1 MADVTSQLK
10 DIIQRINTAVRGEDV
25 RDAIIEAINLLKT
38 GDGNAYSLNGHPA
51 TYFATQDD
59 MDKILPMDATP
70 TRYSQRTVSSGGI
83 FDYLD
88 DLCYAIDTKL
98 LNEEYAGPGQA
109 TLRARYD
116 EIFEIKKA
124 IRAAINAK
132 GPEVTPETKFSEYAN
147 KIRSIENNP
156 NISVSEANIGESS
169 LEWDADK
176 GEYTGEFEAGENA
189 AYNPINVEIKPSLGS
204 ITLTDNGTFKAK
216 DQNLVGF
223 SEVTV
228 DISESSGSS
237 ALTTKNITSADFED
251 SDTVTY
257 KASDEKKIGYS
268 QVSVD
273 VSGLVGEKSLE
284 IDPTAFG
291 EQNIFEA
298 KDDGLHGY
306 SKITV
311 TLVES
316 EGPFTV
322 KFYNDT
328 NLLQTV
334 KDVPKNGRANYTR
347 ELPTK
352 SGQTFVG
359 WNPSPD
365 NVTKDLD
372 CYAQFR
378 TETEP
383 IGFDK
388 EIPETW
394 AEIAANGGVNIPIGA
409 WKILYYHSF
418 TYDGVTYP
426 GGSIAMQ
433 KVYAGEDG
441 TTSTWLSTN
450 ALNVNDSIKG
460 FRFYTNGQGQK
471 DENANGW
478 EASKLRSFLNNEFA
492 SAITKAHEESPLIPE
507 SNGAIVSAIRAVKKY
522 SRSVDQRSSGSIIPN
537 AETSDRIWI
546 PSNKECNNAV
556 QAASKETAG
565 PIYTIGKT
573 ASGEAVVMPSDY
585 DYAKS
590 YLGTPQHLLAVR
602 SIGSFSHSGSSPYPY
617 YITMPEWNLT
627 GHTTDYGNIYYYVEN
642 VPSGQDPNTERGHAA
657 LLRIGF
663 CT

>member
-273 VSGLVGEKSLE
+273 VSGLVGEKSLD

-322 KFYNDT
+322 KFYDNT
-328 NLLQTV
+328 NLKQTV
-334 KDVPKNGRANYTR
+334 TGVPKGGRANYTGPKLER
-347 ELPTK
+347 
-352 SGQTFVG
+352 SGMIFAG

-365 NVTKDLD
+365 NVTKDMD
-372 CYAQFR
+372 CYAEFK

-383 IGFDK
+383 IGYDS
-388 EIPETW
+388 EIPKTW
-394 AEIAANGGVNIPIGA
+394 TEIAANGGADIPIGA
-409 WKILYYHSF
+409 YKILYHASF

-426 GGSIAMQ
+426 GGSLVMQ

-441 TTSTWLSTN
+441 TTSTWLSMN
-450 ALNVNDSIKG
+450 GLLYNNNDAQIKR
-460 FRFYTNGQGQK
+460 RFQMYTNKVRDQRT
-471 DENANGW
+471 DANGW
-478 EASKLRSFLNNEFA
+478 EKSDLRQFLNNDFA
-492 SAITKAHEESPLIPE
+492 SAITRASEESSIVPK
-507 SNGAIVSAIRAVKKY
+507 SNADIVGAIQYVKKY
-522 SRSVDQRSSGSIIPN
+522 SCSFDQSSGFSTIPN
-537 AETSDRIWI
+537 AETEDRIWI
-546 PSNKECNNAV
+546 PSVREACLAV
-556 QAASKETAG
+556 TSGTVIESAG
-565 PIYTIGKT
+565 PIYTVGKT
-573 ASGEAVVMPSDY
+573 PSGETVTPPPG
-585 DYAKS
+585 YASMQTASRTCMFWHDTTTYTDISMRYGVPNATMISTTNYTAYIYRK
-590 YLGTPQHLLAVR
+590 
-602 SIGSFSHSGSSPYPY
+602 GSSSDDK
-617 YITMPEWNLT
+617 E
-627 GHTTDYGNIYYYVEN
+627 
-642 VPSGQDPNTERGHAA
+642 SAA
-657 LLRIGF
+657 QIIRIGF